1 MPLAEELE
9 RLAPFGCGNPP
20 VSLLVPA
27 AHLAD
32 AQPMG
37 EGRHVAFTLA
47 AGGAR
52 TRAVRFGGGSTLPAD
67 PDTPL
72 EAAVRLEVNRW
83 NGTVEPRVVLRHAQ
97 RRAGAGID
105 VLGERE
111 WRDGVIAELD
121 RMLDT
126 SAVAELPVGRSIVR
140 ELAAAGDV
148 SSSQAGGAA
157 LELEPRGS
165 SSWSTEPSA
174 GASALAPA
182 SFPEPA
188 TSSRERRDLRGGG
201 IAGLLADLVH
211 SGEPVLAV
219 AAHAPHRARVLGER
233 VGGFALAS
241 YAALEDDPALA
252 AGFTHVVAV
261 DPPTSPILDALPG
274 AGWTHLAW
282 GEPELRFATRILEWD
297 YALRDPLAAVYR
309 SLRHG
314 GGAPAEAC
322 EELLCGGCTPR
333 RSPALAGR
341 LVRVL
346 AELALVE
353 VRRDGPA
360 LRVVEAP
367 ARTELE
373 RSPAFRAY
381 STRLQAGRRWLS
393 ATAPTVRV
401 AA

>member
-1 MPLAEELE
+1 
-9 RLAPFGCGNPP
+9 
-20 VSLLVPA
+20 
-27 AHLAD
+27 
-32 AQPMG
+32 MG

-97 RRAGAGID
+97 RRAGGGID
-105 VLGERE
+105 VLGERG
-111 WRDGVIAELD
+111 WREGVLAELD
-121 RMLDT
+121 RVLDADAGEQAPGGRARGRAPGADRLT
-126 SAVAELPVGRSIVR
+126 APGSAAVR
-140 ELAAAGDV
+140 ELVVAGHGALRDPLGGGLALDRRRPAFERTEWSAPVPLPAPDTAAV
-148 SSSQAGGAA
+148 
-157 LELEPRGS
+157 
-165 SSWSTEPSA
+165 
-174 GASALAPA
+174 
-182 SFPEPA
+182 
-188 TSSRERRDLRGGG
+188 SRERRDRRGGG

-211 SGEPVLAV
+211 AGEPVLAV
-219 AAHAPHRARVLGER
+219 AAHAPHRARALGER
-233 VGGFALAS
+233 VGGFALVS
-241 YAALEDDPALA
+241 YAALEDDPSLA
-252 AGFTHVVAV
+252 AGFAHVVAI

-282 GEPELRFATRILEWD
+282 GEPELRFAERILEWD

-309 SLRHG
+309 SLRRSR
-314 GGAPAEAC
+314 GAPAEAC

-341 LVRVL
+341 LARVL

-360 LRVVEAP
+360 LHLVEAP
-367 ARTELE
+367 ARTDLE

-381 STRLQAGRRWLS
+381 GARLDEGRRWLS
-393 ATAPTVRV
+393 ATAPTVKV